1 LTGRPEL
8 AARLLGAAD
17 ALLLA
22 LGQSRDSI
30 DSFDQDRIVAAIRA
44 QFGEE
49 AFATAWEAGRAMTL
63 EQAIEEALDQ

>member
-1 LTGRPEL
+1 TGRPEL

-22 LGQSRDSI
+22 LGQPRDWI
-30 DSFDQDRIVAAIRA
+30 DSSDHDRVVAATRA
-44 QFGEE
+44 QLGEE

-63 EQAIEEALDQ
+63 EQAIEEALKL